1 MSQLLNSANFQQ
13 VHRMQKYLEPPLRA
27 YIRNHK
33 TAISDLM
40 NWRGLA
46 LGVGVGVFMGI
57 ALTLFVMV
65 WKRSLEDVFEKLR
78 ATRLI
83 LGFIPVRVFIK
94 NAKLTKEYEKYIG
107 DLME

>member
-1 MSQLLNSANFQQ
+1 
-13 VHRMQKYLEPPLRA
+13 MQKYIEPPLRHYVNA
-27 YIRNHK
+27 HQTYIQSIVYDR
-33 TAISDLM
+33 TIMLATFLIVFLFLI
-40 NWRGLA
+40 LA
-46 LGVGVGVFMGI
+46 LFI
-57 ALTLFVMV
+57 LV
-65 WKRSLEDVFEKLR
+65 WRRNLERIYQRLR